1 MQIQSSK
8 CTVCQS
14 KELINGLSFGIQ
26 PPSNRFL
33 SSESEYLSC
42 DEGYSLSLG
51 YCKECGTIQLVDRM
65 PVEVIRPRYDWL
77 IYNEPEGHLNDV
89 VTQLQNLHGITP
101 SSRII
106 GVTYKDESTIRRLS
120 KLGFI
125 DTACIDHKDL
135 DCKELA
141 FGLETIQS
149 DLTKPQTIMRLKEN
163 YGDASL
169 LLVRHIVEHASD
181 ASAFIRSLR
190 GLLSPGGYMMFEL
203 PDSEKFF
210 QSRNY
215 SFIWE
220 EHISYF
226 TEATV
231 HQLAKAVGAKLIWIK
246 RYSYQYEDSLV
257 AVFRFD
263 QADEGVKKLLP
274 ASEVFPKKIF
284 CEFTSGLNPARVNW
298 RKKLQPYALKGDKIA
313 VFGAGHLAVKFINF
327 YELADMVEC
336 VVDDFPNKVGMLMPG
351 SRLPIVSSSELLA
364 RGVRVCISTLSP
376 ESEVKVRQ
384 KLASYFE
391 TGGHFIP
398 AFEVG

>member
-1 MQIQSSK
+1 MRIQSSK

-14 KELINGLSFGIQ
+14 KKLINSLSFGSQ

-33 SSESEYLSC
+33 SSESDCLNS
-42 DEGYSLSLG
+42 DVGYPLSLG

-77 IYNEPEGHLNDV
+77 IYNEPEGHLDNV
-89 VTQLQNLHGITP
+89 VTQLQNLHGISP

-106 GVTYKDESTIRRLS
+106 GVTYKDESTIRRLNE
-120 KLGFI
+120 LGFI
-125 DTACIDHKDL
+125 DTACIDCRDL
-135 DCKELA
+135 DFKELS

-149 DLTKPQTIMRLKEN
+149 DLTKPQTIMRLQEA
-163 YGDASL
+163 YGEASL

-181 ASAFIRSLR
+181 ASAFIKSLR
-190 GLLSPGGYMMFEL
+190 GLLSPGGYMMLEL

-210 QSRNY
+210 HSQNH

-226 TEATV
+226 TEKTV
-231 HQLAKAVGAKLIWIK
+231 HQLAKAVGAKLIWMK

-263 QADEGVKKLLP
+263 QSNEDVKKLLP
-274 ASEVFPKKIF
+274 VSDVFSEKMF
-284 CEFTSGLNPARVNW
+284 CEFTSGLNLARVNW
-298 RKKLQPYALKGDKIA
+298 RKKLQPYALKGEKVA

-327 YELADMVEC
+327 YELADMIEC

-351 SRLPIVSSSELLA
+351 SKLPIISSSELLA
-364 RGVRVCISTLSP
+364 RGVRICISTLSP
-376 ESEVKVRQ
+376 ESELKVRQ

-391 TGGHFIP
+391 AGGHFIP